1 MKQLLELKEFETVIG
16 NPDYKDTYKCMDQ
29 DAFAD
34 LIAFIHAFDADDAN
48 ADVLDFIKIG
58 YKRNVGETVT
68 FKNYVGQYRRE
79 HGGTSPCALFG
90 KLH

>member
-1 MKQLLELKEFETVIG
+1 MTQLLELKEFETVIG

-48 ADVLDFIKIG
+48 VEESMEELLRVLSSG
-58 YKRNVGETVT
+58 
-68 FKNYVGQYRRE
+68 NYIE
-79 HGGTSPCALFG
+79 
-90 KLH
+90 